1 LPRRSSLNK
10 DRGLGTRAVHP
21 RAPAPQGGEPVAHVL
36 DQSST
41 YSFTDSEEF
50 ARASADKTGSG
61 YVYTRWSNPTLD
73 AFCEA
78 VADLEGTDAAESFS
92 SGMAAISGMFLT
104 LCSPGDRIV
113 SARQL
118 YGGTHSLTAT
128 LLPRFQIE
136 STLCDVDDFD
146 AIKSALPG
154 AKLLYCETIGNP
166 AIKVA
171 DLDRLGELADDAGV
185 PLVVDNTFASPVLCR
200 PAEHGATIVAHSATK
215 FIGGH
220 HDLIGGVLCADAET
234 IERVRGLTREL
245 GPTLA
250 PFNAWLCLRGL
261 QTIHLRVARSSDTA
275 LQLARFLEAH
285 TEINQVF
292 YPGLETSP
300 DFDLTKKIL
309 GGRGG
314 GTLAFDVKGGRER
327 AARFQDR
334 LRLIKAAASL
344 GGTHSLI
351 VHAASVTHTQLDEE
365 QLHAAGI
372 SAGFCRLSVGL
383 EEPEDLIGDLEQA
396 LA

>member
-104 LCSPGDRIV
+104 LCSPGDRVV

-118 YGGTHSLTAT
+118 YGGTHSLTAS

>member
-1 LPRRSSLNK
+1 
-10 DRGLGTRAVHP
+10 
-21 RAPAPQGGEPVAHVL
+21 
-36 DQSST
+36 
-41 YSFTDSEEF
+41 
-50 ARASADKTGSG
+50 
-61 YVYTRWSNPTLD
+61 
-73 AFCEA
+73 
-78 VADLEGTDAAESFS
+78 
-92 SGMAAISGMFLT
+92 MFLT

-136 STLCDVDDFD
+136 STLCDVNDFD

-171 DLDRLGELADDAGV
+171 DLDRLGELADDAGI

-261 QTIHLRVARSSDTA
+261 QTIHLRVARSCDTA

-365 QLHAAGI
+365 QLRAAGI